1 MEILFAVISLA
12 SSVLA
17 IILFFKV
24 WAMCNHVQQINEK
37 ISPAVSNAALL
48 MLAGDKE
55 KAGDAVKIEY
65 VKKLKMA
72 YLTDSSIQA
81 VIDKYSP
88 ILAELEVE
96 LPEHLK
102 SESAF
107 NKYYGKCRSLGI
119 ESMHISRIWKN

>member
-65 VKKLKMA
+65 VKKLRMA

-81 VIDKYSP
+81 VINKYIP

-102 SESAF
+102 SENAF
-107 NKYYGKCRSLGI
+107 NKYYGKCRSLGLD
-119 ESMHISRIWKN
+119 N